1 MTKAYAEKVVLVTG
15 ANAGIGETIARA
27 FAEAGAK
34 VYAMARRKDAL
45 EAARA
50 RHPHIHW
57 VLADVAQAGQVDD
70 AVKGIVREAG
80 RLDVVVN
87 NAGVFTFGPLEQA
100 TEESIRSQFEV
111 NVFGATFVAK
121 AALPALRAS
130 RGSIVNISSAAGHK
144 AAPGGS
150 VYGATK
156 AALESLTR
164 SWALELAGAGV
175 RVNAIAPGPIETA
188 GFKKLAPEL
197 QRAFV
202 SQAPL
207 GRAGTE
213 AEIAHWVLAVADP
226 SVTWVT
232 GQVLSIDGGM
242 SLS

>member
-1 MTKAYAEKVVLVTG
+1 MRNSYEEKVVLVTG
-15 ANAGIGETIARA
+15 ANAGIGETIATA
-27 FAEAGAK
+27 FVEAGAK

-50 RHPHIHW
+50 RHPRIHW
-57 VLADVAQAGQVDD
+57 VLADVSKESQVLAAVQAI
-70 AVKGIVREAG
+70 AREAG

-87 NAGVFTFGPLEQA
+87 NAGVFTFSSLEQV
-100 TEESIRSQFEV
+100 TEEALRNQFEV

-121 AALPALRAS
+121 AALPALTAS

-144 AAPGGS
+144 PAPGGS

-202 SQAPL
+202 GQAPL

-213 AEIAHWVLAVADP
+213 AEIAHWVVAVADP